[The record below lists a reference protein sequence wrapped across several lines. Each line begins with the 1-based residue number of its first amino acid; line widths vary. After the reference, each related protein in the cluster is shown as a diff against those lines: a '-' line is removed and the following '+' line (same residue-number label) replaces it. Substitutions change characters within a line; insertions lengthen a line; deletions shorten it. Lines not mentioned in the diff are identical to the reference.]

1 MPEEKKIHDN
11 PKITITL
18 KMDSADCLK
27 MDINQRKDFANW
39 LEQARWINVDN
50 KPSPNVDSK
59 SSQVSEK
66 PIWKDVWYDIG
77 AGLIS
82 GGLAGG
88 IVGGVTGGLGHREL
102 SKEIVKLAIL
112 VVIVLI
118 TCGVGALL
126 ICIGKSKNREND

>member
-1 MPEEKKIHDN
+1 
-11 PKITITL
+11 
-18 KMDSADCLK
+18 MDL
-27 MDINQRKDFANW
+27 NQRKDLADW
-39 LEQARWINVDN
+39 LEQVRRINVDN

-102 SKEIVKLAIL
+102 SKEIAKVAIL

-118 TCGVGALL
+118 TFGVGALL
-126 ICIGKSKNREND
+126 ICIGKSKNGEKD